1 MIDDDKA
8 IMMLEKAL
16 EEAQALLK
24 HTDDFYPFALI
35 LHYEGHIKRLEQKC
49 DDDLEESY
57 LMLHD
62 VLIDYVHDHPT
73 TDIVVLVT
81 QTTMPRVIV
90 QEDGIRSSIRIHLEE
105 QSQQTKAIAS
115 RYIYVPYQRVT
126 SDIGTPTLHLL
137 NPQAI
142 SFPSEFFPKKR

>member
-8 IMMLEKAL
+8 MMMLEKAL
-16 EEAQALLK
+16 EEAQALLA

-35 LHYEGHIKRLEQKC
+35 LHHDSTIKRLEQKC
-49 DDDLEESY
+49 DDDIEESY

-62 VLIDYVHDHPT
+62 VLIDYVHYHTT

-81 QTTMPRVIV
+81 QTTMPKVIV
-90 QEDGIRSSIRIHLEE
+90 KEEGIRSSIRIHLEE

-126 SDIGTPTLHLL
+126 SEEGTSALHLRT
-137 NPQAI
+137 PQAI